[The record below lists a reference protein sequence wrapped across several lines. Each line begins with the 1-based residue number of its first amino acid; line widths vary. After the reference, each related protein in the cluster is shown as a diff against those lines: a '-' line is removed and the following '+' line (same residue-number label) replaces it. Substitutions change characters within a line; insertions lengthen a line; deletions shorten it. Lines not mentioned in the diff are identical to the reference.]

1 MAGAKG
7 NKGAA
12 AKAAAAKAAKAAA
25 AAAAAADDDDE
36 PWVVDM
42 QTHVPLDKQETTEF
56 DPIPL
61 PDLPSLGEHDDETEE
76 ARKGRYA
83 EDDAVIAE
91 ARKIRESRAV
101 LGAKIAK
108 GPYGVDKRKSHWDY
122 VLIEM
127 RWMAADFAAERDW
140 RLEAARQCA
149 EMSAAC
155 EGAPPAREET
165 SEEAALEEAGRAMC
179 ARVAHEV
186 GHFWEKAW
194 KRAVEKPIPT
204 AAELV
209 PEPKDD
215 DGAKDGET
223 GPDDKKE
230 DEGKEGGRAS
240 RRAAAAAA
248 ETATPPKAEKTEPT
262 VEATP
267 EKKDDKAPNPNGDE
281 AADGAA
287 PMDVAGAE
295 DTAVKAEGTG
305 GDGAEAGDDAVVTP
319 TPMAM
324 VRSQSVF
331 PKTPPPPPGMSVIEQ
346 WAVLKLTG
354 DIARLKKS
362 IIKKAIQDK
371 EDEENASKKGKKG
384 GRKPAAKGGKK
395 TAAAPSRRGRRG
407 KEEESEEESEDDE
420 ED

>member
-1 MAGAKG
+1 VPRETRAQPPKPRPL
-7 NKGAA
+7 
-12 AKAAAAKAAKAAA
+12 KAAKAAA

-194 KRAVEKPIPT
+194 KRAVTKPIPT

-215 DGAKDGET
+215 DAAKDGET

-248 ETATPPKAEKTEPT
+248 ETATPPNAEKSEPT

-267 EKKDDKAPNPNGDE
+267 EKKEDKAPNPNGDE
-281 AADGAA
+281 A
-287 PMDVAGAE
+287 
-295 DTAVKAEGTG
+295 
-305 GDGAEAGDDAVVTP
+305 
-319 TPMAM
+319 
-324 VRSQSVF
+324 
-331 PKTPPPPPGMSVIEQ
+331 
-346 WAVLKLTG
+346 
-354 DIARLKKS
+354 
-362 IIKKAIQDK
+362 
-371 EDEENASKKGKKG
+371 
-384 GRKPAAKGGKK
+384 GRRRGSHGRR
-395 TAAAPSRRGRRG
+395 RRGRRRG
-407 KEEESEEESEDDE
+407 ESRGYRRRRRPRLATMRSSPRRRWRWSGRRASSPRPRRLRPA
-420 ED
+420 

>member
-61 PDLPSLGEHDDETEE
+61 PDLPSLGEDDDETEE

-91 ARKIRESRAV
+91 ARKIRESRAL

-230 DEGKEGGRAS
+230 DDDEQAPS
-240 RRAAAAAA
+240 LL
-248 ETATPPKAEKTEPT
+248 PPPDFGNWDPEVRS
-262 VEATP
+262 VEAH
-267 EKKDDKAPNPNGDE
+267 
-281 AADGAA
+281 
-287 PMDVAGAE
+287 
-295 DTAVKAEGTG
+295 
-305 GDGAEAGDDAVVTP
+305 
-319 TPMAM
+319 
-324 VRSQSVF
+324 
-331 PKTPPPPPGMSVIEQ
+331 
-346 WAVLKLTG
+346 
-354 DIARLKKS
+354 
-362 IIKKAIQDK
+362 
-371 EDEENASKKGKKG
+371 
-384 GRKPAAKGGKK
+384 
-395 TAAAPSRRGRRG
+395 
-407 KEEESEEESEDDE
+407 
-420 ED
+420 